1 MKNIFIIVWR
11 GLNWMQVDFNK
22 VTMKQKSFIK
32 CFSSSGSGYYCAWS
46 TWSGLGFRW
55 FSRHLQSCSTDVGC
69 FPILDRDGKIP
80 VVPFE
85 SYRFVFHSVYC
96 RGPVRPRHFLNL
108 SISLTFFMLDRTT
121 LASGTCWSILHRS
134 NSVGEA
140 LGLKVQQDV
149 IGVELYWAPN
159 ELLLPPPLHHRC
171 LKGARPLQSL
181 PDTQTAE
188 RACGWIQC
196 MQESLNWIIRG
207 QNAEVILWILILL
220 IIYQLY

>member
-1 MKNIFIIVWR
+1 MLQF
-11 GLNWMQVDFNK
+11 
-22 VTMKQKSFIK
+22 
-32 CFSSSGSGYYCAWS
+32 
-46 TWSGLGFRW
+46 FRIRLLLCVGHLVRVGVRW
-55 FSRHLQSCSTDVGC
+55 LSRHLQSRSTDVGC

-121 LASGTCWSILHRS
+121 LACGTCWSILHRS

-149 IGVELYWAPN
+149 IGVELYCAPN
-159 ELLLPPPLHHRC
+159 ELLLPHKLVKYFPLFHPFTTAAWR
-171 LKGARPLQSL
+171 GVARLLQGL
-181 PDTQTAE
+181 TDTQTAE